1 MEYKLLFILILF
13 TTCAALAQNKPPV
26 HNLTGTYELVTVD
39 NIAADGSRTHLYGD
53 SPKGTLIVDAMGHY
67 ALQIYSEGRLKFAS
81 GDKAKGTDEENR
93 AAIKGCNAHY
103 GTYKVEGNY
112 IIFNIEHASFPN
124 WEGTQQK
131 RPFTISGDI
140 FKYTV
145 PAPTTGGA
153 ITGEVV
159 WKKMSESEFTGF
171 KN

>member
-1 MEYKLLFILILF
+1 MKYKSLLILMLV
-13 TTCAALAQNKPPV
+13 TICTASAQNKPSV
-26 HNLTGTYELVTVD
+26 YNLTGTYELVTVD

-53 SPKGTLIVDAMGHY
+53 SPKGILVIDAMGHY
-67 ALQIYSEGRLKFAS
+67 ALQIYSENRLKFAS
-81 GDKAKGTDEENR
+81 GDKAKGTDDENR

-103 GTYKVEGNY
+103 GTYKVEGNN

-153 ITGEVV
+153 VMGEVV
-159 WKKMSESEFTGF
+159 WKKLS
-171 KN
+171 